1 MAPAQV
7 LEAWQSSGDPK
18 LWKLIVSPEFGDRV
32 DLKALT
38 RDLITRMEKDLGTRL
53 EWVAVTHF
61 NTEHPHVHVALRGIR
76 DDKSDLNLTR
86 EYVRQGIRAI
96 AENLC
101 TRLG

>member
-38 RDLITRMEKDLGTRL
+38 RDLIPRMEKDLGTRL
-53 EWVAVTHF
+53 EWVAVTHL

-86 EYVRQGIRAI
+86 EYVRQGIVPSPRIYA
-96 AENLC
+96 
-101 TRLG
+101 LG